1 MPCHT
6 GSLWVELDWL
16 PHRKFVGGAKLVAM
30 PHRKFVGGTRLVAT
44 ADTVGGAQ
52 LHYSTEIVFQSL
64 KDKKK
69 LRVQ

>member
-1 MPCHT
+1 M
-6 GSLWVELDWL
+6 ELDWL

-30 PHRKFVGGTRLVAT
+30 PHGKFVGGARLVAT

>member
-1 MPCHT
+1 M
-6 GSLWVELDWL
+6 ELDWL
-16 PHRKFVGGAKLVAM
+16 PHSKFVGGA
-30 PHRKFVGGTRLVAT
+30 RLVVT